1 MSSRE
6 TLEHLFSCFDTMYRV
21 LGASAPNFTD
31 DSYVVRTYESARALG
46 EVALRFREYL
56 GDVDVEPVPALQ
68 GVLMMA
74 GGNDL
79 TGAMSLYCLAM
90 VAGPRVLVSLRDARE
105 YVDLNEGELGVL
117 NLASQVLL
125 AQMHA
130 VGEVA
135 QRRGPIEDQDWQNRA
150 RELADGLDLSGNA
163 ESFGISR

>member
-1 MSSRE
+1 MNPRE

-21 LGASAPNFTD
+21 LGASAPNFSD
-31 DSYVVRTYESARALG
+31 DAYVVRTYESARALG
-46 EVALRFREYL
+46 DVALAFREYL
-56 GDVDVEPVPALQ
+56 GDVDPEPVPALAD
-68 GVLMMA
+68 VLIVA
-74 GGNDL
+74 GGDDP

-105 YVDLNEGELGVL
+105 YVPFSEKEMELLNM
-117 NLASQVLL
+117 ASQVLL

-135 QRRGPIEDQDWQNRA
+135 QRRGPIEDEDWQRRA
-150 RELADGLDLSGNA
+150 RELADGLESTGNA